1 MPTQILACRSR
12 WYKSAMT
19 TVYCT
24 IETDPDS
31 GGFVGWVIGFR
42 HFAATGSTPDEV
54 ESRLRRQVLSVHESG
69 GLVLDSEFV
78 RTFSI
83 ELPLT

>member
-1 MPTQILACRSR
+1 
-12 WYKSAMT
+12 MT
-19 TVYCT
+19 TVHCT

-31 GGFVGWVIGFR
+31 GGFMGWVIGFR

-54 ESRLRRQVLSVHESG
+54 ESRLRSQVLSVHESG
-69 GLVLDSEFV
+69 GLDLDSEFV

>member
-1 MPTQILACRSR
+1 MQILACRSQ

-19 TVYCT
+19 TVHCT

-31 GGFVGWVIGFR
+31 SGFVGWVIGFR
-42 HFAATGSTPDEV
+42 HFSATGSTPDEV

-69 GLVLDSEFV
+69 DLVLDSELV
-78 RTFSI
+78 RIFSI
-83 ELPLT
+83 ELPLA

>member
-1 MPTQILACRSR
+1 
-12 WYKSAMT
+12 MT
-19 TVYCT
+19 TVHCT
-24 IETDPDS
+24 IESDLDS

-42 HFAATGSTPDEV
+42 HFSVTGSTPDEV

-69 GLVLDSEFV
+69 GLVLDSELV

-83 ELPLT
+83 ELPQA

>member
-1 MPTQILACRSR
+1 MLPQNFACLSR

-19 TVYCT
+19 TVHCT

-54 ESRLRRQVLSVHESG
+54 ESRLRRQVLSVHQAG
-69 GLVLDSEFV
+69 DLVLDSELV
-78 RTFSI
+78 RTFTI
-83 ELPLT
+83 ELPPA